1 MSGGFPHPSR
11 PGHYGQ
17 RLPGKLRDYLALVA
31 TAMIP
36 GSETYPSGGDA
47 QVVGF
52 IEDRASAEDVVRL
65 ERLMEL
71 WPALAVTEATVA
83 VRVMELDD
91 PESFAY
97 LRELLYHGYYA
108 SHRVLAAMTD
118 RGYAYRG
125 APQPLGYE
133 ITETMKVPSVA
144 RGSYIP
150 TEEVTRV
157 TH

>member
-11 PGHYGQ
+11 PGHYGLQ
-17 RLPGKLRDYLALVA
+17 LSPELQSYLGHLA

-36 GSETYPSGGDA
+36 GADAYPSGGDA
-47 QVVGF
+47 HVVGF
-52 IEDRASAEDVVRL
+52 IQDRASASDVDAFEQVMDR
-65 ERLMEL
+65 
-71 WPALAVTEATVA
+71 WPASSVSEATGA
-83 VRVMELDD
+83 ASAMEHEDPASFTYVRE
-91 PESFAY
+91 F
-97 LRELLYHGYYA
+97 LYHGYYS

-133 ITETMKVPSVA
+133 ITETMNVPSEA

-150 TEEVTRV
+150 TEEVARV
-157 TH
+157 SH